1 MAVFEDIEQNNN
13 TLIRK
18 GLRIAV
24 FVAPIATA
32 VPARLTDDTGA
43 LVALPQAWRALGWT
57 TEDGATWARE
67 TEVADIYGV
76 GTPEPL
82 RSDVRRATKRLT
94 VVAQETNLTVLE
106 QYLGMDLSTAGTYD
120 GGETVIDE
128 PGLPPYNFVRVLG
141 IAKDIADGGE
151 YYLGRLFPRSRV
163 TEVGEETWTDG
174 DTAAVRSLTFTAF
187 VDETVGTASRY
198 YLGGP
203 GRDPVAEGFPQ
214 ES

>member
-18 GLRIAV
+18 GLRIAF
-24 FVAPIATA
+24 FVAPIGTA
-32 VPARLTDDTGA
+32 VPPRLTDDTGA
-43 LVALPQAWRALGWT
+43 LLTLPVAWRALGWT

-67 TEVADIYGV
+67 TEVSDIYGV

-82 RSDVRRATKRLT
+82 RSDVRRATKRCT
-94 VVAQETNLTVLE
+94 VVPQETNRTVLE

-128 PGLPPYNFVRVLG
+128 PGLPPYTYVRLLG
-141 IAKDIADGGE
+141 IAKDVADGGE
-151 YYLGRLFPRSRV
+151 YYMGRLFPRSRV
-163 TEVGEETWTDG
+163 TEVAEETWADG
-174 DTAAVRSLTFTAF
+174 DTANVHSLTFTAF
-187 VDETVGTASRY
+187 VDETLGTASRY
-198 YLGGP
+198 YLAGP
-203 GRDPVAEGFPQ
+203 GRVPGDEGFPE